1 MTATIAVIVAVPEK
15 KKKTFSDRSDH
26 SDLMETTFQR
36 SLRTLE
42 SGFHKI
48 AMIAAIADFFFLS
61 ATAAITAI
69 VAITWKPGLR
79 EDNKTSAD
87 ASVHE

>member
-1 MTATIAVIVAVPEK
+1 M
-15 KKKTFSDRSDH
+15 
-26 SDLMETTFQR
+26 
-36 SLRTLE
+36 
-42 SGFHKI
+42 I
-48 AMIAAIADFFFLS
+48 AMIAAIAELFFS
-61 ATAAITAI
+61 AIAAIIAI

>member
-1 MTATIAVIVAVPEK
+1 M
-15 KKKTFSDRSDH
+15 
-26 SDLMETTFQR
+26 
-36 SLRTLE
+36 
-42 SGFHKI
+42 I
-48 AMIAAIADFFFLS
+48 AMIAAIAELFFFL
-61 ATAAITAI
+61 AIASIIAI